1 MESNTTFFFFF
12 IPLQFGVAIYLTYF
26 EVKKLIATRDKSQIP
41 IVLYNLFQVLMPFI
55 DLT

>member
-26 EVKKLIATRDKSQIP
+26 EVKKLSYSRQKADTHRPLQLVPS
-41 IVLYNLFQVLMPFI
+41 I
-55 DLT
+55 DAVH